1 MKTRGNNKM
10 AKNILVVDDDRQI
23 VSLVTRVLKKNSNY
37 NISVAY
43 NGQDGLDIAK
53 SKYANNQKF
62 DLLIS
67 DTIMPVMCGPEFI
80 KEYKNTL
87 DSKIKVFQMSG
98 TEPKIDGVN
107 DYISKPFDINEF
119 YSRVEKLLLSD

>member
-1 MKTRGNNKM
+1 M

-23 VSLVTRVLKKNSNY
+23 VSLVTRILERKGHNVSA
-37 NISVAY
+37 AY

-80 KEYKNTL
+80 REYKNTL

-119 YSRVEKLLLSD
+119 YSKVEKLLLSD

>member
-1 MKTRGNNKM
+1 M

-23 VSLVTRVLKKNSNY
+23 VSLVIRILERKGHNVSA
-37 NISVAY
+37 AY
-43 NGQDGLDIAK
+43 NGRDGLDIAK
-53 SKYANNQKF
+53 SKYADNQKF

-98 TEPKIDGVN
+98 TEPKIDLAD
-107 DYISKPFDINEF
+107 DYISKPFDVAEF

>member
-1 MKTRGNNKM
+1 M